1 MRRWACILAM
11 AAGVAMAQG
20 KGLTFSGA
28 GFSPVCEKPA
38 ASTGLDD
45 VYVLQSTAGVK
56 ATYVAASSNVH
67 WLRYSSM
74 GGGYAEE
81 IIADFDGNG
90 YTITLDAS
98 DMGFIIEDGNAR
110 YYCWVVNY
118 ANHQLRFEDL
128 GFADD
133 QDCDRARLRLQGDA
147 SKITF
152 YTITG
157 QPVELSRQLEI
168 SYETMVY
175 SEDAEEYQTT
185 TETVQ
190 LASVD
195 GTFGVKAPLCDTR
208 FTLSGDRFL
217 KAWGMA
223 QSVESDVYAA
233 VGVEAATTA
242 TQEVRDNDN
251 EQKVEDDNLGGSAP
265 ALVHFHAAVTDVAI
279 FREWQLARDEE
290 FEYVLNRFQQLDLDY
305 AFTESGTTYV
315 RFVANNAAGTCEYAG
330 DVYQINIGESAL
342 LCPNAF
348 SPGASE
354 GVNDEWKVSYKSIVK
369 YECHIFN
376 RWGKEMFSSTDPAIG
391 WDGKQGGKVVP
402 AGVYYY
408 VIVAEGSDGKKYKLS
423 GDINILK
430 SKTNMRG
437 PSPEE

>member
-1 MRRWACILAM
+1 MRRWACILA
-11 AAGVAMAQG
+11 VATMSVVAQG

-28 GFSPVCEKPA
+28 GLSPVCEKPA
-38 ASTGLDD
+38 TSTGLDD

-56 ATYVAASSNVH
+56 ATYTATSANVH
-67 WLRYSSM
+67 WLRYSAM

-81 IIADFDGNG
+81 VIADFDGRE

-98 DMGFIIEDGNAR
+98 DIGFIIEDGGSR

-118 ANHQLRFEDL
+118 ANHQLRLDAL

-133 QDCDRARLRLQGDA
+133 QDCDRARLQLQGDA

-168 SYETMVY
+168 SYETMSY
-175 SEDAEEYQTT
+175 DEDTEEYQPT
-185 TETVQ
+185 TETTQ

-208 FTLSGDRFL
+208 FTLTGDRFL
-217 KAWGMA
+217 KAWGQA
-223 QSVESDVYAA
+223 QSVESDVYSA
-233 VGVEAATTA
+233 VGVEATTTA
-242 TQEVRDNDN
+242 SQETRENDN
-251 EQKVEDDNLGGSAP
+251 EQKVENDNLGGSAP
-265 ALVHFHAAVTDVAI
+265 AVVHFHAAVTDAAI

-290 FEYVLNRFQQLDLDY
+290 FEMVENRFQQLDLDY
-305 AFTESGTTYV
+305 TFTESGTTYV

-330 DVYQINIGESAL
+330 DVYQITIGESAL

-430 SKTNMRG
+430 SKANGR
-437 PSPEE
+437 PQSPEE